1 MTFFVFGIV
10 LFQYVVMLLGFYDC
24 YGDCNDDIVDHN
36 LRMFMSWQ
44 KNWLNLRN
52 PWVLCIEIAALFLLG
67 FHGDS
72 YKSTQH
78 DAKLGHPDRW
88 KLEVMKLRLLNSH
101 YSRKMREIVRHSER
115 KASRTDISRRSG
127 AYHVLMFILLTFLMA
142 FGTWQFNIFSLGYL
156 MIGLGMAFINTPGLF
171 MTYSHLWT
179 KVLVY
184 NMFTICVRTIYQLP
198 SFDDC
203 GSETS
208 LLQLFGLQKISSHN
222 DCGGVWVEN
231 RPNTLVLDI
240 IIFACLILQRRLSWL
255 PAYKMVQSHLKRM
268 YRRTFRQGKLIR
280 EDLER
285 KRDDSLAE
293 IDGYVMDLR
302 KHLQTVGSNYQQ
314 ALREH
319 NEKKEEFN
327 QFVRGTTPDHV
338 ASHMVESMIDHQDEE
353 IVEIKRNQLK
363 KKPLNRIASSSVL
376 PTDADRRAHQRM
388 KKARASIG
396 DIRVGNE
403 EVNDVEDNN
412 LPGALSARVRADD
425 TRTNEEVI
433 AMAVEFKKM
442 GENMKKQKEG
452 LDLTQVQPSRRSSD
466 PPAVIPKIRTFQQGV
481 SIDPSAGQ
489 VRDRGLSVDTA
500 RRALELTA
508 IPEEEDEELNTPV
521 AFDDIDDPCSAPG
534 LNGSSCLIH
543 ETSLTPRSGAQSI
556 NDDDHDDDVDLMDDN
571 STVVDVTPLPSH
583 TNSGNSNKNTIT
595 DTTTVSSVSVSTTH
609 TLAPPTV
616 IPPNS
621 RTISISSV
629 NSASSS
635 ADRVITPKSLGSISP
650 SHRIKLKNFALA
662 KNWESNGNMED
673 HTTVTSP
680 TAAPNAVSS
689 SVETGKITD
698 FFIFLCRTPCNL

>member
-1 MTFFVFGIV
+1 MFYTL
-10 LFQYVVMLLGFYDC
+10 LF
-24 YGDCNDDIVDHN
+24 
-36 LRMFMSWQ
+36 
-44 KNWLNLRN
+44 
-52 PWVLCIEIAALFLLG
+52 
-67 FHGDS
+67 
-72 YKSTQH
+72 
-78 DAKLGHPDRW
+78 DR
-88 KLEVMKLRLLNSH
+88 
-101 YSRKMREIVRHSER
+101 
-115 KASRTDISRRSG
+115 
-127 AYHVLMFILLTFLMA
+127 
-142 FGTWQFNIFSLGYL
+142 
-156 MIGLGMAFINTPGLF
+156 
-171 MTYSHLWT
+171 
-179 KVLVY
+179 
-184 NMFTICVRTIYQLP
+184 
-198 SFDDC
+198 
-203 GSETS
+203 
-208 LLQLFGLQKISSHN
+208 
-222 DCGGVWVEN
+222 
-231 RPNTLVLDI
+231 
-240 IIFACLILQRRLSWL
+240 
-255 PAYKMVQSHLKRM
+255 
-268 YRRTFRQGKLIR
+268 
-280 EDLER
+280 
-285 KRDDSLAE
+285 
-293 IDGYVMDLR
+293 
-302 KHLQTVGSNYQQ
+302 
-314 ALREH
+314 
-319 NEKKEEFN
+319 
-327 QFVRGTTPDHV
+327 
-338 ASHMVESMIDHQDEE
+338 
-353 IVEIKRNQLK
+353 
-363 KKPLNRIASSSVL
+363 
-376 PTDADRRAHQRM
+376 
-388 KKARASIG
+388 
-396 DIRVGNE
+396 
-403 EVNDVEDNN
+403 
-412 LPGALSARVRADD
+412 ALSARVRADD